1 MKGKKRVHAF
11 KNRMEHW
18 QVVSIGLTVYDAIA
32 MILAFFLALWFRF
45 DCRYTMIPKE
55 YLNFYFKFILI
66 YAVISIFVFRKM
78 RLYNSIWRFASYSEL
93 LRTVV
98 ATGITFVIHC
108 VGMNVFFGKMPL
120 SYYVF
125 GIMIQFVLTLGVRF
139 SYRFVLLER
148 SRQRKAEEIAK
159 AKKVLLIGAGKA
171 GQMILRDIKTA
182 K

>member
-66 YAVISIFVFRKM
+66 YAVISIVSIIASGDLQATASCLG
-78 RLYNSIWRFASYSEL
+78 RLWQPEL
-93 LRTVV
+93 HL
-98 ATGITFVIHC
+98 
-108 VGMNVFFGKMPL
+108 
-120 SYYVF
+120 
-125 GIMIQFVLTLGVRF
+125 
-139 SYRFVLLER
+139 
-148 SRQRKAEEIAK
+148 
-159 AKKVLLIGAGKA
+159 
-171 GQMILRDIKTA
+171 
-182 K
+182 

>member
-108 VGMNVFFGKMPL
+108 VGMNVIPVATFLLCIRNYDSVCADAGSAFFLP
-120 SYYVF
+120 VC
-125 GIMIQFVLTLGVRF
+125 
-139 SYRFVLLER
+139 
-148 SRQRKAEEIAK
+148 
-159 AKKVLLIGAGKA
+159 
-171 GQMILRDIKTA
+171 TA
-182 K
+182 

>member
-1 MKGKKRVHAF
+1 MTF

-108 VGMNVFFGKMPL
+108 VGMNVFSGRCHFL
-120 SYYVF
+120 
-125 GIMIQFVLTLGVRF
+125 IMYSEL
-139 SYRFVLLER
+139 
-148 SRQRKAEEIAK
+148 
-159 AKKVLLIGAGKA
+159 
-171 GQMILRDIKTA
+171 
-182 K
+182 